1 MSQAKANFVYAVGLL
16 LFILPHAP
24 WIGYLTAGFLV
35 TIYLLT
41 QILARYAV
49 PGKIYFRIATNVY
62 EGYTIM
68 CVDIMLM
75 FSHVLISC
83 SFGFYIMASMFL
95 VAHLL
100 GLNLY
105 RNAVTY
111 FKTPKIH

>member
-1 MSQAKANFVYAVGLL
+1 MSRAKVNFVYAVGLL
-16 LFILPHAP
+16 LLILPHAP
-24 WIGYLTAGFLV
+24 WIGYLTASFLA

-41 QILARYAV
+41 QILASYAV

-62 EGYTIM
+62 ASYTIM
-68 CVDIMLM
+68 CVDIVLM
-75 FSHVLISC
+75 FSHALISC
-83 SFGFYIMASMFL
+83 FFGFYVMASMFL

-111 FKTPKIH
+111 FKTPRLD